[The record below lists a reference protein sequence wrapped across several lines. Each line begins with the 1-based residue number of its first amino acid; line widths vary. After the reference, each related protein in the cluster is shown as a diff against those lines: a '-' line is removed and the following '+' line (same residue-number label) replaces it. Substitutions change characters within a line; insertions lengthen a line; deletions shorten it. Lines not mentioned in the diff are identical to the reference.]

1 MLEAISICERLT
13 GRPMNWSY
21 AEGNRTG
28 DHIWWISDVSK
39 FQNHFPNWR
48 QSYSVEDILAQI
60 VDGLGHRLPQSTVKI
75 GAGSD

>member
-39 FQNHFPNWR
+39 FQRHFPSWCHT
-48 QSYSVEDILAQI
+48 YSVDDILAQI
-60 VDGLGHRLPQSTVKI
+60 IDGLGHRLHQPSAS
-75 GAGSD
+75 AGTER